1 VLTFFFFL
9 SKTIFFQEIFKQK
22 MTFNDGC
29 LGSRNDEERSEM
41 RYVMRIADLVN
52 HQIFERILHFRVSRE
67 YSCLSVC
74 SPSLHLF
81 LGQPINKRSL

>member
-1 VLTFFFFL
+1 
-9 SKTIFFQEIFKQK
+9 

-52 HQIFERILHFRVSRE
+52 HQIFERTLHFRLRMGVFLFE
-67 YSCLSVC
+67 CLF
-74 SPSLHLF
+74 PPLIHHF
-81 LGQPINKRSL
+81 LIVELYLGALLNCFIN

>member
-1 VLTFFFFL
+1 
-9 SKTIFFQEIFKQK
+9 

-52 HQIFERILHFRVSRE
+52 HQIFERILHFRLRLGVFLFE
-67 YSCLSVC
+67 CLF
-74 SPSLHLF
+74 SLLNQF
-81 LGQPINKRSL
+81 DLCVGVAC